1 MGINEEICYYV
12 KCDRCGGLGSGIP
25 FLAFEEDVAE
35 DAHNAGWTSGKD
47 DSGGEIWHCPNCPEI
62 PE

>member
-1 MGINEEICYYV
+1 MGINEAICYTLD
-12 KCDRCGGLGSGIP
+12 CDRCAAAWGGP
-25 FLAFEEDVAE
+25 FLAYEEDVAE
-35 DAHNAGWTSGKD
+35 DAYNAGWTSGKD